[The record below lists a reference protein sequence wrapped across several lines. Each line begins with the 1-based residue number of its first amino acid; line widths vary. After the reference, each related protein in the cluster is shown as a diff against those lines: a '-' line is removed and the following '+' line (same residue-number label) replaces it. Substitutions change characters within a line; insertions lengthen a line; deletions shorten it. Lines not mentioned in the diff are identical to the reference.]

1 MLLIRCWQALVFLIA
16 FLSLKQAKNERE
28 LGLVYGKARLKLN
41 YTNNPSFERVS
52 KSFPNQSSMQGGE
65 SDNEFNIQ
73 QFCNPLRIAQ
83 EGISQALRNGE

>member
-1 MLLIRCWQALVFLIA
+1 MLLISFWQVLMFLIA
-16 FLSLKQAKNERE
+16 FLSLKQAKNEGK
-28 LGLVYGKARLKLN
+28 LGIVHEKARLKLN